1 MKYYPVFLDV
11 KDRDCLV
18 VGGGEVGTRKALGL
32 SRSGARV
39 RVISKTFSQKLE
51 AGKKSAGIC
60 LECKSY
66 DPSDL
71 DTVFLVFAATD
82 NGSLNRRI
90 QADAKARNLLC
101 NIADDPDRSDFIL
114 PSVVDRGDLLCAVS
128 TSGASPALAK
138 HIRKDLEQ
146 RFGPEYEDFLVLM
159 GNIRKKLL
167 EAGHDPAAHK
177 KIFTALVEKN
187 LPALIAAR
195 DEARIDKVLVE
206 LLGPGVD
213 YKRLGPQEK

>member
-1 MKYYPVFLDV
+1 MKYYPIFLDV
-11 KDRDCLV
+11 KDCDCLV

-39 RVISKTFSQKLE
+39 RVVSKTFSQKLE
-51 AGKKSAGIC
+51 AGKGANIC
-60 LECKSY
+60 LECKPY

-71 DTVFLVFAATD
+71 YIVFLVFAATD
-82 NGSLNRRI
+82 NGHLNRRI
-90 QADAKARNLLC
+90 QADAKALNILC
-101 NIADDPDRSDFIL
+101 NIADDPGRSDFIL
-114 PSVVDRGDLLCAVS
+114 PSVVERGDLLCAVS

-138 HIRKDLEQ
+138 RIRKDLEQ
-146 RFGPEYEDFLVLM
+146 MFGPEYEDFLVLI

-167 EAGHDPAAHK
+167 ETGHDPSEHK

-213 YKRLGPQEK
+213 YKRLGSQEK